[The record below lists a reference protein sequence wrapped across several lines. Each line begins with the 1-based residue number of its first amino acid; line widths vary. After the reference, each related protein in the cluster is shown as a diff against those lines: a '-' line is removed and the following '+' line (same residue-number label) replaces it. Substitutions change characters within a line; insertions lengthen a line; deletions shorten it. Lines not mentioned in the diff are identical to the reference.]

1 MPTFRLGA
9 MAFAI
14 ASIYSLSCAA
24 AESAPPATS
33 NSTPIAN
40 STAGA
45 AVTDNPIVSDLIAQT
60 DGNATAQSATPA
72 AKPAAAPAAQ
82 VLTPA
87 QVTAKK
93 LDEAR
98 DRISPETGSSTY
110 RFSEKDI
117 DHLPLGSDTPLN
129 QILLQAPGVVQDSYG
144 QLHVRG
150 DHDNLQYRIN
160 GVIIPEPI
168 TGFGQSIDPHF
179 ASQISLLTGALPAQ
193 YGYRTAGVIDISTKG
208 SDFQNGGSATTLFGS
223 NGLREGSLE
232 YAGTAGNWNYFYSGS
247 DLRDDL
253 GIENPTS
260 TRDALHDTTT
270 QSHQFAYLSN
280 EIDSSSSISLMVGT
294 SRNKFEI
301 PDVPGQTPN
310 FALAGP
316 PVVSS
321 SQLNARQDETN
332 QYEVLA
338 YQASPTDNIDYQV
351 ALFHRYTDVHYQ
363 PDPTGG
369 DLAYLGVAAQ
379 ILRKNEAS
387 GVQADGSLKLNDANT
402 LRAGLFAER
411 ERFGADNQSQV
422 FLANDAGMQTSDQ
435 PISINDQ
442 THLSGG
448 TYGVYLQ
455 NEWQPLKALTINYG
469 ARYDK
474 TDTVTDAQQLSPR
487 AGVTYDLSQDTRLHA
502 GYARYFTPPPTELI
516 GATSIERFAGTTGA
530 VASDADTA
538 VQAERSNYYDIGVSE
553 VLTPS
558 ITVGLDTYYRQVTD
572 LQDEGQFGNALI
584 YSAFNYARGK
594 VKGVELSSNYKQGSL
609 SAYANLSVSQAEG
622 QDIVTGQYNFN
633 AAELAY
639 ISNHWVHLDHDQTV
653 SASAGSA
660 YTFGDKTVGA
670 DMIFGSGLRSGFA
683 NTEHLPSYTT
693 VNLSADQHFNTAF
706 IGKFDV
712 RLAFI
717 NIFDR
722 VYELRDGTG
731 IGVGAPQFGA
741 RRGVFLALTKAL

>member
-14 ASIYSLSCAA
+14 ASIYSLSSAA
-24 AESAPPATS
+24 AASAPPVPTD
-33 NSTPIAN
+33 TPSVAVSPN
-40 STAGA
+40 DTAA
-45 AVTDNPIVSDLIAQT
+45 AKPPGNAGLIAQSS
-60 DGNATAQSATPA
+60 GNANATP
-72 AKPAAAPAAQ
+72 PANASETQ
-82 VLTPA
+82 DLSRA

-93 LDEAR
+93 LDTAR
-98 DRISPETGSSTY
+98 DRISPDTGSSTY
-110 RFSEKDI
+110 RFSEQDI
-117 DHLPLGSDTPLN
+117 NQLPLGSDTPLN

-160 GVIIPEPI
+160 GVLIPEPI

-208 SDFQNGGSATTLFGS
+208 ADFKNGGSITTLFGS

-232 YAGTAGNWNYFYSGS
+232 YAGTAGDWNYFYSGS
-247 DLRDDL
+247 DLRDDI

-260 TRDALHDTTT
+260 TRDALHDTST
-270 QSHQFAYLSN
+270 QSHQFFYLSKVLD
-280 EIDSSSSISLMVGT
+280 DSSRISLMIGT

-301 PDVPGQTPN
+301 PDVPGQTAN
-310 FALAGP
+310 FVLAGAAP
-316 PVVSS
+316 ISS
-321 SQLNARQDETN
+321 SDLNARQDETN

-338 YQASPTDNIDYQV
+338 YQASPTDSIDYQV

-363 PDPTGG
+363 PDPSGG
-369 DLAYLGVAAQ
+369 DLSYLGIAAQ

-387 GVQADGSLKLNDANT
+387 GVQADGSLKLNATNT
-402 LRAGLFAER
+402 LRAGLFLER

-422 FLANDAGMQTSDQ
+422 FPANDSGMQTSDV
-435 PISINDQ
+435 PLSINDQ
-442 THLSGG
+442 THLTGG

-455 NEWQPLKALTINYG
+455 NEWQPIKALTINYG

-474 TDTVTDAQQLSPR
+474 TDTVTNAEQLSPR
-487 AGVTYDLSQDTRLHA
+487 AGVTYDLSSDTRLHA

-516 GATSIERFAGTTGA
+516 GTTSIERFAGTTGA
-530 VASDADTA
+530 VASGADAS
-538 VQAERSNYYDIGVSE
+538 VQAERSNYYDIGVSQ
-553 VLTPS
+553 VLSPNL
-558 ITVGLDTYYRQVTD
+558 TVGLDAYYRQVTD

-594 VKGVELSSNYKQGSL
+594 VKGVELSSNYKQGSF

-622 QDIVTGQYNFN
+622 EDIVTGQYNFD

-639 ISNHWVHLDHDQTV
+639 ISNHWVHLDHDQIV

-670 DMIFGSGLRSGFA
+670 DMIFGSGLRAGFA
-683 NTEHLPSYTT
+683 NTEHLPAYTT
-693 VNLSADQHFNTAF
+693 FNLSADQHFNTAF

-712 RLAFI
+712 RLAFV

>member
-1 MPTFRLGA
+1 MPIFRLGA

-14 ASIYSLSCAA
+14 ASIYSFSCAA
-24 AESAPPATS
+24 AESEPPATFNSSATPSSTSATAVVNPASPELLAQANGQAPPA
-33 NSTPIAN
+33 
-40 STAGA
+40 
-45 AVTDNPIVSDLIAQT
+45 
-60 DGNATAQSATPA
+60 SAPA
-72 AKPAAAPAAQ
+72 AGSTAQ

-93 LDEAR
+93 LDQAR
-98 DRISPETGSSTY
+98 DRISPDTGSSTY
-110 RFSEKDI
+110 RFSEQDI
-117 DHLPLGSDTPLN
+117 DQLPLGSDTPLN

-208 SDFQNGGSATTLFGS
+208 ADFVNGGSATTLFGS

-232 YAGTAGNWNYFYSGS
+232 YAGTAGDWNYFYSGS

-260 TRDALHDTTT
+260 TRDALHDTST
-270 QSHQFAYLSN
+270 QSHQFAYLSKV
-280 EIDSSSSISLMVGT
+280 IDDSSQISLMIGT

-310 FALAGP
+310 FVLAGA
-316 PVVSS
+316 PVVNS
-321 SQLNARQDETN
+321 SQLNSRQDETN

-338 YQASPTDNIDYQV
+338 YQASPTDHIDYQV

-369 DLAYLGVAAQ
+369 DLTYLGVAAQ

-387 GVQADGSLKLNDANT
+387 GVQADGSLKLNPTNT
-402 LRAGLFAER
+402 LRAGLFMER

-422 FLANDAGMQTSDQ
+422 FAANDAGMQTSDQ

-442 THLSGG
+442 THLTGG

-455 NEWQPLKALTINYG
+455 NEWQPIKALTINYG

-487 AGVTYDLSQDTRLHA
+487 AGVTYDLSQDTRVHA

-530 VASDADTA
+530 VASDANTS
-538 VQAERSNYYDIGVSE
+538 VEAERSNYYDVGVSQ
-553 VLTPS
+553 VVSPS
-558 ITVGLDTYYRQVTD
+558 ITVGLDAYYRQVTD

-594 VKGVELSSNYKQGSL
+594 VKGVEFSSNFKEGHL

-622 QDIVTGQYNFN
+622 KDIVTGQYNF
-633 AAELAY
+633 AADELAY

-653 SASAGSA
+653 SASAGGA

-717 NIFDR
+717 NVFDR